1 MSRTRHDGPVS
12 RRSVRRSAIHRD
24 GASAVSRVESLAV
37 EDPLTVTLDGE
48 DVFTTMRT
56 PGNDIELAL
65 GWLVSDGVIT
75 ASDDVVSARECRT
88 IFESPIALTAGDGDL
103 TERTAVEVTLRTEN
117 RPRPRRGWTSSACG
131 ICGIE
136 AVDDVVSR
144 ALPASAATEAAV
156 SAELL
161 ASLPDRLRGGQQVFE
176 RTGGL
181 HAAGLFSLAGEL
193 LVLREDVGRHNAV
206 DKAIGWA
213 LTEKSLPL
221 DSCVLQLSGRASF
234 ELVQKAAMAGIP
246 IVAAVSAPSSL
257 AVELADRA
265 GITLAGFVRGNS
277 MNVYAH
283 AHRIT

>member
-1 MSRTRHDGPVS
+1 VS
-12 RRSVRRSAIHRD
+12 RRSVRRPAIHRD
-24 GASAVSRVESLAV
+24 GDSAVSRVESLAV
-37 EDPLTVTLDGE
+37 EDPLTVTVDGD

-65 GWLVSDGVIT
+65 GWLVSDGVISS
-75 ASDDVVSARECRT
+75 ANEVVSARECRT
-88 IFESPIALTAGDGDL
+88 IFEATAALAGGDNDL
-103 TERTAVEVTLRTEN
+103 TERTAVEVALRTEQ

-136 AVDDVVSR
+136 AVDDVISR
-144 ALPASAATEAAV
+144 AVPSSGENDASISAA
-156 SAELL
+156 LL
-161 ASLPDRLRGGQQVFE
+161 TSLPDCLRDGQQVFE

-181 HAAGLFSLAGEL
+181 HAAGLFTLDGEL

-206 DKAIGWA
+206 DKTVGWA
-213 LTEKSLPL
+213 LTEKTLPL
-221 DSCVLQLSGRASF
+221 DAYVLQLSGRASF

-265 GITLAGFVRGNS
+265 GITLAGFVRGTS
-277 MNVYAH
+277 MNVYTH